1 MRLDS
6 TSDLGI
12 ASGCFQSI
20 NSEFSYVLKI
30 TTVRDG
36 LIRTYRIL
44 MIGMGEG
51 FSWLVISVEFR
62 ILWHYGGLK

>member
-1 MRLDS
+1 MRLDN

-20 NSEFSYVLKI
+20 YSEFSYILKI
-30 TTVRDG
+30 TTIRDG

-51 FSWLVISVEFR
+51 FSWLVVSIKFR
-62 ILWHYGGLK
+62 ILGHYGGLK